1 MFNVIVVVFSLAIVL
16 FSLRIIN
23 IYLGHKAAMER
34 KEMLKDAKSVFI
46 G

>member
-1 MFNVIVVVFSLAIVL
+1 MFNVIAVIFSLAIVL

-34 KEMLKDAKSVFI
+34 KKMLKDAKSVFI